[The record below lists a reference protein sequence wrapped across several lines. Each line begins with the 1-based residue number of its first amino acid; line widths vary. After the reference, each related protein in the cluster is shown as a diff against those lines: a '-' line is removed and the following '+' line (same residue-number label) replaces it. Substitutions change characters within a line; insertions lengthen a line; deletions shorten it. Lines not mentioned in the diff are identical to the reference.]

1 MLKKFAA
8 AVLISAGLIAGGS
21 SAFAATVPASP
32 SCGDSCGSGA
42 SAGASHYGISVPTY
56 NKAYQDF
63 KKGGAAA
70 GYGAATLVA
79 SAFTGVV
86 ADPVAIGIDT
96 VRPGYIHWVDSC
108 SGVCGH

>member
-32 SCGDSCGSGA
+32 SCGDCSGV
-42 SAGASHYGISVPTY
+42 STGTSRGVLEVPSY
-56 NKAYQDF
+56 DKAYQDF

-96 VRPGYIHWVDSC
+96 VRPGYIHWTNACSSSC
-108 SGVCGH
+108 H